1 MAKWQVNGSELWH
14 WYLAAIDSS
23 RQLVIEPEEVDWLLQ
38 TVSNVR
44 RIDLRLGN
52 LPGSI
57 RLDRPWPEIVD
68 LWQRRCQERQPIQ
81 YLVGSTAWRQFELK
95 VSPAVLIP
103 RPETELI
110 IDLVLDRLTPSQHSG
125 HWVDLGTGS
134 GAIAIGLATIL
145 PTAQLHAVDL
155 SPAALEVARENIQT
169 QGLSD
174 RITLYPGSWWQPL
187 GHLRGQI
194 TGMVSNP
201 PYIPSQTV
209 TELQP
214 EVVNW
219 EPHLAL
225 DGGADGLA
233 AIRILV
239 NEAPQFIQAGG
250 LWAIEMMAGQGSAVV
265 ELLERQGSYG
275 SIEVINDWAGR
286 DRFVF
291 ARIKSRCLQTG

>member
-1 MAKWQVNGSELWH
+1 MAEWQVNGSDLWQ
-14 WYLAAIDSS
+14 WYLAAIDRS
-23 RQLVIEPEEVDWLLQ
+23 RQLAIEPEEVDWLLQ
-38 TVSNVR
+38 AVSNVR

-110 IDLVLDRLTPSQHSG
+110 IDLVLDRLTPSQHLG

-134 GAIAIGLATIL
+134 GAIAIGLATTL
-145 PTAQLHAVDL
+145 PAAQLHAVDL
-155 SPAALEVARENIQT
+155 SAAALAVARENIQT
-169 QGLSD
+169 LGLSD

-187 GHLRGQI
+187 SHLRGQV

-265 ELLERQGSYG
+265 ELLEKQGSYG
-275 SIEVINDWAGR
+275 SIEVINDWTGR

-291 ARIKSRCLQTG
+291 ARVLT

>member
-1 MAKWQVNGSELWH
+1 MAEWQVNGSELWH

-23 RQLVIEPEEVDWLLQ
+23 RQLAIEPEEVDWLLQ

-57 RLDRPWPEIVD
+57 RLDRPWPEIAD

-134 GAIAIGLATIL
+134 GAIAIGLATAL

-174 RITLYPGSWWQPL
+174 RITLYEGDWWQPL

-225 DGGADGLA
+225 DGGADGLT

-239 NEAPQFIQAGG
+239 NEAPQFIQSGG
-250 LWAIEMMAGQGSAVV
+250 LWVIEMMAGQGSAVV
-265 ELLERQGSYG
+265 ELLEKHGSYG
-275 SIEVINDWAGR
+275 SIEIIQDWTRR

-291 ARIKSRCLQTG
+291 ARILT

>member
-1 MAKWQVNGSELWH
+1 MAKWQVSGSELWQ
-14 WYLAAIDSS
+14 WYRGAIAIA
-23 RQLVIEPEEVDWLLQ
+23 RELQIEPEEVDWLLQ
-38 TVSNVR
+38 ATSNVQR
-44 RIDLRLGN
+44 LDLRLAN
-52 LPGSI
+52 LPLEI
-57 RLDRPWPEIVD
+57 YLDRPWLSVVE
-68 LWQRRCQERQPIQ
+68 LWQQRCRERQPMQ

-110 IDLVLDRLTPSQHSG
+110 IDFVLEHSEPDQRGG
-125 HWVDLGTGS
+125 HWIDLGTGS
-134 GAIAIGLATIL
+134 GAIAIGLATAL
-145 PTAQLHAVDL
+145 PAAQLHAVDL
-155 SPAALEVARENIQT
+155 SAAALEVARENIQT
-169 QGLSD
+169 LGLSD
-174 RITLYPGSWWQPL
+174 RITLYPGAWWQPL
-187 GHLRGQI
+187 GHLGGQV

-225 DGGADGLA
+225 DGGADGLT

-239 NEAPQFIQAGG
+239 NEAPQFIQSGG
-250 LWAIEMMAGQGSAVV
+250 LWAIEMMAGQGPAVV

-291 ARIKSRCLQTG
+291 ARILT

>member
-1 MAKWQVNGSELWH
+1 MAEWQVNGSKLWQ
-14 WYLAAIDSS
+14 WYRAAINRSQ
-23 RQLVIEPEEVDWLLQ
+23 QLGIEPEEVDWLLQ

-52 LPGSI
+52 LPGDI
-57 RLDRPWPEIVD
+57 CLDRPWPEIVD

-95 VSPAVLIP
+95 VTPAVLIP

-110 IDLVLDRLTPSQHSG
+110 IDLVLDRLTPSQHRG

-134 GAIAIGLATIL
+134 GAIAIGLATAL
-145 PTAQLHAVDL
+145 PAAQLHAVDL
-155 SPAALEVARENIQT
+155 SAAALEVARENIQT
-169 QGLSD
+169 CGLSD

-187 GHLRGQI
+187 VHLGGQV

-239 NEAPQFIQAGG
+239 NEAPNFIQSGG

-265 ELLERQGSYG
+265 ELLEKQGSYG

-291 ARIKSRCLQTG
+291 ARIIT

>member
-1 MAKWQVNGSELWH
+1 MAEWQVNGSELWQ
-14 WYLAAIDSS
+14 WYLAAIDRSQ
-23 RQLVIEPEEVDWLLQ
+23 QLAIEPEEVDWLLQ
-38 TVSNVR
+38 AVSNVR

-52 LPGSI
+52 LPGDI
-57 RLDRPWPEIVD
+57 CLDRPWPEIVA

-95 VSPAVLIP
+95 VTPAVLIP

-110 IDLVLDRLTPSQHSG
+110 IDLVLDRLTPSQHLG

-134 GAIAIGLATIL
+134 GAIAIGLATAL
-145 PTAQLHAVDL
+145 PAAQLHAVDL
-155 SPAALEVARENIQT
+155 SAAALAVARENIQT
-169 QGLSD
+169 LGLSD

-187 GHLRGQI
+187 SHLRGQV

-265 ELLERQGSYG
+265 ELLEKQGSYG
-275 SIEVINDWAGR
+275 SIEVINDWTGR

-291 ARIKSRCLQTG
+291 ARVLT